1 MARDVHGNLQ
11 ALQKTRGGFGIA
23 PITIL
28 KKAASMKPMT
38 ILAVLLIVAG
48 IASMAYMGITYTT
61 QEKVVD
67 VGALHITANKS
78 HSIPLPPI
86 VGTLAIVGG
95 VLLLAFGRRDS

>member
-1 MARDVHGNLQ
+1 MHSNLQ
-11 ALQKTRGGFGIA
+11 TLQKTRGGFGIA
-23 PITIL
+23 HLTIL
-28 KKAASMKPMT
+28 KKAASMKPTT

-48 IASMAYMGITYTT
+48 VASLTYMGVTYTT
-61 QEKVVD
+61 REKVVD
-67 VGALHITANKS
+67 VGPLQITANKS